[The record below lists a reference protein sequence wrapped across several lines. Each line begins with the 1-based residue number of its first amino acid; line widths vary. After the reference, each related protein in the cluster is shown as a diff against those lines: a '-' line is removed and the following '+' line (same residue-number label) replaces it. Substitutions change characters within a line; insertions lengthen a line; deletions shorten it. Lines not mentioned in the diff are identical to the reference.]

1 MIKGFD
7 EQTQPLTEYEEKFLL
22 PVVIAGLKT
31 KRGAESAVTNT
42 YIVSK
47 LKPRY
52 KVDAPRLRKIINH
65 IRVND
70 LLPGLIATN
79 NGYYLATSEAEIND
93 YVDSLRGREDAI
105 RAVRMAM
112 ERQCRQLYRRNDVLQ
127 GELMFQ

>member
-47 LKPRY
+47 LKTRY

>member
-22 PVVIAGLKT
+22 PVVISGLKT
-31 KRGAESAVTNT
+31 KRGADSAVTNN

-52 KVDAPRLRKIINH
+52 KVDAPRLRKVINH

-70 LLPGLIATN
+70 LLPGLIATSS
-79 NGYYLATSEAEIND
+79 GYYLATSESEIND
-93 YVDSLRGREDAI
+93 YVDSLKGREDAI
-105 RAVRMAM
+105 RAVRKAM
-112 ERQCRQLYRRNDVLQ
+112 ERQCRQLYSHKDVLQ
-127 GELMFQ
+127 GELLFQ

>member
-7 EQTQPLTEYEEKFLL
+7 EQTQPLTEYEERYLL

-31 KRGAESAVTNT
+31 KRGAESAVTNN

-79 NGYYLATSEAEIND
+79 NGYYLATSETEIND

-112 ERQCRQLYRRNDVLQ
+112 ERQCRQLYRRNDVLH

>member
-52 KVDAPRLRKIINH
+52 KVDVPRLRKIINH

-70 LLPGLIATN
+70 LLPGLIATS
-79 NGYYLATSEAEIND
+79 NGYYLATSETEIND

-105 RAVRMAM
+105 RAVRIAM